1 MLNAH
6 LVKCRQFGCHW
17 SGLLCPRYDAD
28 STGAF
33 EHMDTIVVF
42 QCPWCRQEW
51 RARILGGNVKPLPM
65 EDSEDGLDWMV
76 WPPLE
81 IGVCD

>member
-17 SGLLCPRYDAD
+17 SGLLSPNCAAD
-28 STGAF
+28 STGEF
-33 EHMDTIVVF
+33 VHTGTIVVF
-42 QCPWCRQEW
+42 QCPCCQQEW
-51 RARILGGNVKPLPM
+51 RARVLGGRVKPLPM
-65 EDSEDGLDWMV
+65 DDVENGLEWMM

-81 IGVCD
+81 IGVGD

>member
-17 SGLLCPRYDAD
+17 SGLLSPSCAVD
-28 STGAF
+28 STSIFA
-33 EHMDTIVVF
+33 HTDTIVVF

-51 RARILGGNVKPLPM
+51 RARVLGGNVKPLPM
-65 EDSEDGLDWMV
+65 EDSEDGLEGMV